1 MPHQSP
7 RREERWGSW
16 IILERNNNGKLPK
29 FVKRYIFPGLRSW
42 ANPKQNKPKK
52 LMPRHIVIN
61 LLKTEDKENL
71 KEAREKWHLIYYRR
85 LIYMSA
91 DFSLEI
97 MKAKGKWYNIFSSPE
112 RREMSS
118 SENSLNKC
126 KWDKDILRWRKLRE
140 NLLARR
146 FTENKNC

>member
-1 MPHQSP
+1 
-7 RREERWGSW
+7 
-16 IILERNNNGKLPK
+16 
-29 FVKRYIFPGLRSW
+29 
-42 ANPKQNKPKK
+42 
-52 LMPRHIVIN
+52 MPRHIIIN

-112 RREMSS
+112 RKERLTQNPTH
-118 SENSLNKC
+118 SENIFAYNHTACGIL
-126 KWDKDILRWRKLRE
+126 WDLSSP
-140 NLLARR
+140 ARAQTHALCIGS
-146 FTENKNC
+146 TES

>member
-97 MKAKGKWYNIFSSPE
+97 MKAKGKWYNIFSSSE
-112 RREMSS
+112 RKEHLTQNPTH
-118 SENSLNKC
+118 SEN
-126 KWDKDILRWRKLRE
+126 ILHNWRD
-140 NLLARR
+140 NLSIL
-146 FTENKNC
+146 K